1 MQVVDYGGRGLG
13 REDSKEE
20 AVRERSRR
28 TASLNRG
35 ERRILDSTWWNEI
48 LVRAGGSSGRGRW
61 RGRGTGSRAV
71 GGDQRTA
78 DFMSTGTVRERLGG
92 EGYSTARR
100 ARVWGLGVGVL
111 QAGRSQGGYAGPTW
125 RGGRRLRPGY
135 SEPEHLGLLPRTVFL
150 ISTGPGQSSF
160 VRRYA
165 QPLSMAYLLPVL
177 PRLLL
182 ILPCHRHPR
191 THGARDVAASVSGD
205 LGALSHPPV
214 LPSAQRSLAGIR
226 RVAIAKAPV
235 RQVGRAALTW
245 LLSRERNESDDDRP
259 DRPQPQT
266 SCDCHAR

>member
-1 MQVVDYGGRGLG
+1 MGEIEGEGEGVGQW
-13 REDSKEE
+13 EE
-20 AVRERSRR
+20 TSAQ
-28 TASLNRG
+28 
-35 ERRILDSTWWNEI
+35 RILCRQARYVSVLE
-48 LVRAGGSSGRGRW
+48 VRVTV
-61 RGRGTGSRAV
+61 RGTW
-71 GGDQRTA
+71 
-78 DFMSTGTVRERLGG
+78 
-92 EGYSTARR
+92 YSAPSE
-100 ARVWGLGVGVL
+100 GLGVGVL

-135 SEPEHLGLLPRTVFL
+135 SEPEYLGVLPRTVFL
-150 ISTGPGQSSF
+150 IATGPGHSSF

-226 RVAIAKAPV
+226 RVGIAKAPV

-259 DRPQPQT
+259 DRPHPQT